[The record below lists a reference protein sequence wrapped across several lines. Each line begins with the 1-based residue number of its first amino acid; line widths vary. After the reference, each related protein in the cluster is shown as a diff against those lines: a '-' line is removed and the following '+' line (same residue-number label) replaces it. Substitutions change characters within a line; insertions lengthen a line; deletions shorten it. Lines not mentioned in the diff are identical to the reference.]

1 MSSIRKKA
9 IIGSLWTVA
18 GFGAGQVLRFGSN
31 LILTRL
37 LVPELFGVM
46 TLVNIFIIG
55 LQLFSDTG
63 VGPSIIRNKRGNEP
77 IFLNTAWTLQVIRG
91 FILWLGSLLL
101 TWPVAQ
107 FYNKPQFLWLVPVA
121 GLTTIITGFEST
133 SRFTLNRN
141 LAVRELAIFEL
152 GSQAI
157 SVGVMI
163 IWALFSPSIWALVG
177 GNIVSASI
185 KVVWSHRLIPGYS
198 NRFAWDKEVA
208 QELFSFGRWIFISTA
223 LTFLSAQSD
232 RLTLGK
238 LISDELLGVY
248 SIAFNL
254 AQLPRAVIG
263 AVGGKVIFPAFAKS
277 ADLPRAELRAKILKN
292 RKLIVFPTAFAL
304 AVLVSFGDL
313 VILTLYDDRYTK
325 ASWMLPILAL
335 GIWPILLTNTI
346 DGSLLAIGKS
356 QYGALGFFCKFIFVV
371 VGVPLGFFWKQE
383 LGAVTVI
390 ALNDLPLY
398 AVISYGLW
406 REGLNSTVQDILAT
420 LALLALI
427 AIMITGRSIFG
438 FGLPIE
444 MIL

>member
-1 MSSIRKKA
+1 MSSIKKKA
-9 IIGSLWTVA
+9 IIASLWTIA

-63 VGPSIIRNKRGNEP
+63 VGPSIIQNKRGNEP

-91 FILWLGSLLL
+91 FVLWFASLLL
-101 TWPVAQ
+101 AWPVAQ
-107 FYNKPQFLWLVPVA
+107 FYDKPQFLWLVPVA

-141 LAVRELAIFEL
+141 LALREIAIFEL
-152 GSQAI
+152 GSQACAI
-157 SVGVMI
+157 VVMI
-163 IWALFSPSIWALVG
+163 VWAWFSPTIWALVG
-177 GNIVSASI
+177 GNIVSGLI
-185 KVVWSHRLIPGYS
+185 KALWSHWLIPGYS

-223 LTFLSAQSD
+223 LTFLADQSD

-238 LISDELLGVY
+238 LFSDELLGVY

-263 AVGGKVIFPAFAKS
+263 AVSGKVIFPAFAKA

-292 RKLIVFPTAFAL
+292 RKLILFPTAFGL
-304 AVLVSFGDL
+304 AILVSFGD
-313 VILTLYDDRYTK
+313 ILISTLYDERY
-325 ASWMLPILAL
+325 AQAAWMMPILAL
-335 GIWPILLTNTI
+335 GIWPILLTKTI
-346 DGSLLAIGKS
+346 DGALLAVGKS
-356 QYGALGFFCKFIFVV
+356 QYLAFSFFFKFIFVI
-371 VGVPLGFFWKQE
+371 VGVPLGFHWQQE
-383 LGAVTVI
+383 LGAITVV

-406 REGLNSTVQDILAT
+406 REGLNSLVQDILAT
-420 LALLALI
+420 LALLAFI
-427 AIMITGRSIFG
+427 TIMVMGRNLLG